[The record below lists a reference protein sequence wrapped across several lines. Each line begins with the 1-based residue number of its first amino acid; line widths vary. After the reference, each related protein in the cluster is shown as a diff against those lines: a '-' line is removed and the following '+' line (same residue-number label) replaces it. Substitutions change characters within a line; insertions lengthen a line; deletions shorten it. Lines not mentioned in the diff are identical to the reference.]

1 MRILVTGGA
10 GFIGSHVVDAFLSA
24 GHEVAVIDDLWVH
37 GGGRREHV
45 NPRAAFYDRDIRDP
59 DIGEIF
65 TQLFRPE
72 VVCHHAAQA
81 SVALSVQDP
90 QHDADVNV
98 RGLLNILQATVKAQ
112 ARKFIFASSSTV
124 YGTPQYLPL
133 DEGHPQ
139 LPESPYGISKMVGE
153 HYLRYFAEAFGLKYT
168 AFRYGN
174 VYGPRQ
180 DPNGEAGVIAI
191 FATHI
196 LRGES
201 IRVDWDGEQQKD
213 YVYVSDVARANV
225 AALGTAD
232 DEIVNI
238 GTGTG
243 TSVNALHRAIA
254 QEAGRDVEVV
264 HAPKRAGDVRAC
276 VFDASKA
283 KRLLGWE
290 PAVALPEGIK
300 LTVESA
306 RAALAAGGVTAAK
319 HIERVEGV

>member
-1 MRILVTGGA
+1 LRILVTGGA

-65 TQLFRPE
+65 TQLFRPD
-72 VVCHHAAQA
+72 VVCHHAAQH
-81 SVALSVQDP
+81 SVSLSNQDP

-98 RGLLNILQATVKAQ
+98 RGLLNILQASVKAQ
-112 ARKFIFASSSTV
+112 ARKFIFASSSAT
-124 YGTPQYLPL
+124 YGTPQYLPI
-133 DEGHPQ
+133 DERHPQ
-139 LPESPYGISKMVGE
+139 IPESPYGISKMVGE
-153 HYLRYFAEAFGLKYT
+153 HYLRYFGEAFGLKYT

-191 FATHI
+191 FATRM

-201 IRVDWDGEQQKD
+201 IRIDWDGEQQKD

-225 AALGTAD
+225 AALEKAD
-232 DEIVNI
+232 DEIMNI
-238 GTGTG
+238 GTGSG

-254 QEAGRDVEVV
+254 QEVGRDVEVV
-264 HAPKRAGDVRAC
+264 PAPKRAGDVRAC
-276 VFDASKA
+276 VFDTSKA
-283 KRLLGWE
+283 KTLLGWE
-290 PAVALPEGIK
+290 PSVALGEGIK

-306 RAALAAGGVTAAK
+306 RAVFEAGGLAAGK
-319 HIERVEGV
+319 QS